1 MVIDG
6 VLVYVT
12 VFLSSAVRSESVDVD
27 STVIHFVTIVVVGD
41 GCTVTSVVSVAVFV
55 GVDMES
61 LEAVEDFTVG
71 VGVSSALSGDSCFN
85 DADLTDVVRV
95 IVT

>member
-1 MVIDG
+1 M
-6 VLVYVT
+6 
-12 VFLSSAVRSESVDVD
+12 
-27 STVIHFVTIVVVGD
+27 
-41 GCTVTSVVSVAVFV
+41 

-61 LEAVEDFTVG
+61 LEAVENFTVG